1 MQSPRVAFV
10 STNSISQGE
19 QVGILWGDLFQ
30 RFHLKIHFAHR
41 TFAWASE
48 ARGKAHVHVVII
60 GFGAGDVTGKRIFD
74 YEADASAPTE
84 IPASNI
90 SPYLVAGPDTAL
102 RNLSA
107 PLGDVPKMSWGNKPT
122 DGGHFLLSP
131 QERQEMIAAEP
142 EAAQFIRRYM
152 GGEDFLNNQERY
164 CLWLKDA
171 APGVLRRLP
180 RVMARVEAVRTSRLA
195 SRAPTT
201 RDYAQHPTLFR
212 QIAQPDVDYLAVP
225 EVSSENRRYIPM
237 AYVSKDVICANTVQ
251 FVPGATHFQ
260 FGVLTSTMHMAW
272 MRAVCGRL
280 KSDYRYSNTIVYNN
294 FPWPTPTPEQR
305 AKVETAARA
314 VLAAREPHLPPRGM
328 STLADLYDP
337 LTMPAALAKAHAE
350 LDRAVERCYR
360 AEPFRSDRERVEHLF
375 ALYEKLTTLFLTP
388 KTKARA
394 RKPVPLYRQKRKEL
408 PTGQATPESEAAAA
422 HFHTPMGKEDSPP
435 YRAGG
440 RTAGLPDASAE

>member
-1 MQSPRVAFV
+1 FGDGGLDGGGFTRDVFLQARDAFAHD
-10 STNSISQGE
+10 
-19 QVGILWGDLFQ
+19 GIGSLGAAG
-30 RFHLKIHFAHR
+30 FHLGEFAEGG
-41 TFAWASE
+41 E

-201 RDYAQHPTLFR
+201 RDYARLC
-212 QIAQPDVDYLAVP
+212 AAPD
-225 EVSSENRRYIPM
+225 
-237 AYVSKDVICANTVQ
+237 
-251 FVPGATHFQ
+251 
-260 FGVLTSTMHMAW
+260 
-272 MRAVCGRL
+272 
-280 KSDYRYSNTIVYNN
+280 
-294 FPWPTPTPEQR
+294 
-305 AKVETAARA
+305 
-314 VLAAREPHLPPRGM
+314 
-328 STLADLYDP
+328 
-337 LTMPAALAKAHAE
+337 AL
-350 LDRAVERCYR
+350 
-360 AEPFRSDRERVEHLF
+360 
-375 ALYEKLTTLFLTP
+375 
-388 KTKARA
+388 
-394 RKPVPLYRQKRKEL
+394 
-408 PTGQATPESEAAAA
+408 
-422 HFHTPMGKEDSPP
+422 SPN
-435 YRAGG
+435 
-440 RTAGLPDASAE
+440 RTAGR